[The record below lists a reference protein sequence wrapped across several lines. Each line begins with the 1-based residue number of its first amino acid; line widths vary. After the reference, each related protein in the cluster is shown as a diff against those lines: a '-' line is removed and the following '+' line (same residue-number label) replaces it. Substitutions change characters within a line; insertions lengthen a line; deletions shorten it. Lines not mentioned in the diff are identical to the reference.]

1 MTKNEIIEAI
11 NATIAPNNQKG
22 ITAESLANILIE
34 MVNASGEGG
43 AGALRVHW
51 DAGMLDIPFTPASYE
66 ALFSSPEGAGIG
78 GLENPMYKAAQKCF
92 ADNAAAYQTILQK
105 TDSWE
110 GILCMLDAS
119 MMSSVIGE
127 YEIGHEEPT
136 LEFYN
141 ISSAYPCTVNAVHAK
156 AMGEEILEL
165 VLEFRLADTK
175 IQAVLLPDGGIEIQ
189 A

>member
-34 MVNASGEGG
+34 MVNASG
-43 AGALRVHW
+43 ALRVHW
-51 DAGMLDIPFTPASYE
+51 DTGMLGIPFTPSSYE
-66 ALFSSPEGAGIG
+66 ALFSSPEAAELG
-78 GLENPMYKAAQKCF
+78 GLESSIYKAAQKCF
-92 ADNAAAYQTILQK
+92 ADNVAAYQTILEK
-105 TDSWE
+105 TNSRE
-110 GILCMLDAS
+110 GISCMLDAS

-127 YEIGHEEPT
+127 YQMGLEEPT

-141 ISSAYPCTVNAVHAK
+141 ISMTYPCEVMACHAK
-156 AMGEEILEL
+156 AMGEGILEIGL
-165 VLEFRLADTK
+165 GFGFFDER
-175 IQAVLLPDGGIEIQ
+175 QMAVLLPDGGIEIQ